1 MGGDEAIVF
10 GLVLLSSCALSILF
24 MLRKREKQ

>member
-10 GLVLLSSCALSILF
+10 GLVLISSCALSILF
-24 MLRKREKQ
+24 MLRKRK